1 MQIVSKKGEKKKPFK
16 YEHNTVKHPTGMPLT
31 LSSIP
36 KVEAAWGYGGT
47 GYHNSQCHAVPQWG
61 PNMARLP
68 ERPAE
73 VVATELA
80 GADHSSAA
88 TFI

>member
-1 MQIVSKKGEKKKPFK
+1 MEIVSKKKRGWEKKKPFQS
-16 YEHNTVKHPTGMPLT
+16 EHNTVKHPTGIPLT
-31 LSSIP
+31 LSSVP
-36 KVEAAWGYGGT
+36 KVEAAWGYEGT

-68 ERPAE
+68 ERPGE
-73 VVATELA
+73 VVLKSER
-80 GADHSSAA
+80 SSAT